1 MHGVRKKKPER
12 PGFEPGVEF
21 YPYNCL
27 AGSCLQPLGHLS
39 LISKN
44 IDSKARLLIP
54 PTAGLQPLGHLS
66 LISKNIDSKARLLIP
81 PTAGLQPLGHL
92 S

>member
-1 MHGVRKKKPER
+1 MHDVGEKKPER

-39 LISKN
+39 IASKN
-44 IDSKARLLIP
+44 IALETRLLIP
-54 PTAGLQPLGHLS
+54 PKAGLQPLGHLS
-66 LISKNIDSKARLLIP
+66 IASKNIALETQLLIP
-81 PTAGLQPLGHL
+81 PKAGLQPLDHL